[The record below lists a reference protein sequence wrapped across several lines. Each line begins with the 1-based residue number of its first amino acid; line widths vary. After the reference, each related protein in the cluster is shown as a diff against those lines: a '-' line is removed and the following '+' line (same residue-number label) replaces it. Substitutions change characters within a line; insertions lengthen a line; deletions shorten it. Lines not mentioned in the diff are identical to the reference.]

1 MGNYF
6 LIGMFSTLSF
16 NAVLSRMAD
25 NLLAGFQYRWWGDQF
40 AGGGVGETTMG
51 EEGIAPHFW
60 GIKCFLKYEEFV
72 LPDKRVN

>member
-16 NAVLSRMAD
+16 NAVLSQMAD
-25 NLLAGFQYRWWGDQF
+25 NLLAGVFSIVGDQF